1 MDSSA
6 PNSGMD
12 RMDGFAKKAFG
23 AVSGVASTA
32 CGYAKQLP
40 SSSINGMDCLG
51 KAFGAVSGVSST
63 AWGYAKHLPISSDI
77 NGKAFGAVS
86 GVASAACGYAKQLP
100 RKAFG
105 AVSGVS
111 STAWGYAKQLPSS
124 HINGKAFDAV
134 SGVSS
139 AACGYAKQLSNLAT
153 DQLQSSQI
161 TDFINLYGMCTG
173 LGVNATTV
181 GAVATVGVAA
191 LGVYMLVGSPGKE
204 DDDEK
209 SWEGL
214 GNSLTRLS
222 LETTQYFAKLYLI
235 ETHLL
240 KARL

>member
-40 SSSINGMDCLG
+40 SSHINGMDL
-51 KAFGAVSGVSST
+51 
-63 AWGYAKHLPISSDI
+63 
-77 NGKAFGAVS
+77 
-86 GVASAACGYAKQLP
+86 CG
-100 RKAFG
+100 KAFG

-111 STAWGYAKQLPSS
+111 STAWGYAKQLPISD
-124 HINGKAFDAV
+124 INGKAFDAV

-191 LGVYMLVGSPGKE
+191 WGVYMLVGSPGK
-204 DDDEK
+204 K
-209 SWEGL
+209 MMMKNPGRPWE
-214 GNSLTRLS
+214 
-222 LETTQYFAKLYLI
+222 LI
-235 ETHLL
+235 DAVEFRNNPIFRKAIFDRTHLL